1 VPVRWRVALAAVI
14 AAVIVGGLLP
24 HGALLDTQNA
34 TKEMAQAA
42 ETPLMAPSTCA
53 DATCGKGSP
62 ASSAPTP
69 TIASAAVLG
78 GLALAVVAAAR
89 IRRHW
94 AQAEPLP
101 AGAPDPLFR
110 PPQFS

>member
-24 HGALLDTQNA
+24 HGALLDAQSA
-34 TKEMAQAA
+34 TKEMVQAA
-42 ETPLMAPSTCA
+42 ETPLMASSTCA
-53 DATCGKGSP
+53 DATCGKGNP

-69 TIASAAVLG
+69 TVTSAAVLG
-78 GLALAVVAAAR
+78 GLALAVIVAAR
-89 IRRHW
+89 LRRRR

-101 AGAPDPLFR
+101 AGARDPLFR